1 MPVATASPPDRRVL
15 SLGPLRNS
23 EFLAN
28 QRLENRL
35 PMEPEWREFRQRA
48 QDAASRLI
56 NIWYAQANRV
66 ERYGD
71 EAGLEHAFIQPVF
84 EALGW
89 KIKYQAFL
97 DGREPDYA
105 LFLTDDDLD
114 FAIQAGR
121 HSPEFW
127 RHAASVGDAKAWH
140 ISLDRP
146 TRISGRREYPPEQIE
161 WYLDRSRVDYGF
173 LTNGRYWRLVPRVLG
188 DGKPRFQTFLEV
200 DLPYLLR
207 LITPTSNR
215 LGLGPGGPEFD
226 RHFMP
231 FYMLFSADGFRQP
244 EGRIPLIQ
252 RAADGSSEYAIG
264 VGEGLRTQVFEAL
277 KLCIEGFLTLPSN
290 GLNAEDDLDQ
300 CREQS
305 LVLLYRL
312 LFIMYGEDRGL
323 LPYRLNAA
331 YTANRSLARHRDEV
345 AVKLDHVAQRLDRTD
360 YSREDTGIW
369 QDLILLFDLIDGGH
383 GHYGVPPYN
392 GGLFDTERHTFLAEK
407 SIPDWHIARVLD
419 ELGRTSVTGDAQE
432 RVRVDYRDLA
442 IQQLGG
448 VYEGLLEMQPR
459 YADEQMVVIRKEDA
473 GVLSE
478 LIIPTSQRTPAGFV
492 RTAETY
498 SPGSIYLVTDK
509 GERRATGS
517 YYTPDHVVRR
527 IVEQT
532 LGALCRNEHEKLE
545 SEIDAFERGPRQDES
560 QGTAG
565 KDELERLKGCYG
577 ERVMRL
583 RVLDPAMGSGH
594 FLIRACQFLAEDI
607 TTSPYSSDPFPEHAT
622 GATATIVYWKRR
634 VAETCLFGVDVN
646 PMAVELAKLALWLE
660 TVSAKSP
667 LTFLDHH
674 LQQGDSLIGARI
686 KWLDRL
692 PGDDVISGEFADDI
706 NAALPTLLG
715 PLREIEAI
723 PSDTKEQVKRKE
735 RIFAN
740 RFRPAVERF
749 ETVADIW
756 CAVALP
762 TLGVSVSRA
771 QYSSAVTALGTR
783 ALMTQLREQDW
794 VKCVSD
800 ALDSAGIDC
809 LHWQLAFPEVF
820 FGDDANNGFDA
831 VIGNPPYDVLAPL
844 EAGPRA
850 SVTRSFVQADPALV
864 PSAGG
869 KNNLYKLFVCR
880 ALELLRSGGYLSF
893 IVPMP
898 LLGDMQARGV
908 RIALFEGG
916 AFMEVHAFPQ
926 KDDPRKRIF
935 KEAKLSTCVFFYR
948 KSGEQDIRNG
958 SFQKW
963 THPENS
969 FDPASPSLTLTS
981 AEVAAYDPINQCIV
995 SCDQTDWNLVRNLVS
1010 RPGISRLGQYAKQFQ
1025 GEVNET
1031 TDSRRPGVVNTT
1043 PGHGRVLALRGA
1055 AVCQYVLRNA
1065 SQGNP
1070 RYIDVAAYR
1079 QSASP
1084 DSKAFHGLRE
1094 RVGFQRSAPQQ
1105 NYRRLIAAYI
1115 PIGELCFDTVSYIPA
1130 GLPSTRVS
1138 LDLLLALL
1146 NSKLLE
1152 WSFRLGSTNSKVNEY
1167 QFDILP
1173 CRVFREDAT
1182 ISEQQTETVVQAR
1195 LAQNNASVRYLLPP
1209 SAAGGPFS
1217 RATRTALEAL
1227 ARKVREAEEARG
1239 EIGRRERSR
1248 LGDDAQPY
1256 QDEIDAILFDLAG
1269 FSAADRAHVEARL
1282 RVMI

>member
-1 MPVATASPPDRRVL
+1 MPAATASPTDQRVL

-23 EFLAN
+23 EFLSN
-28 QRLENRL
+28 HWLENRL
-35 PMEPEWREFRQRA
+35 PIEPEWRELRQRA
-48 QDAASRLI
+48 QEAASRLSD
-56 NIWYAQANRV
+56 IWNEQANRV

-127 RHAASVGDAKAWH
+127 RHAVSVADAKAWH

-146 TRISGRREYPPEQIE
+146 TRTSGRREYPPEQIE
-161 WYLDRSRVDYGF
+161 WYLDRSRADYGF
-173 LTNGRYWRLVPRVLG
+173 LTNGRFWRLVPRVLG
-188 DGKPRFQTFLEV
+188 DGKPRFQTFFEV

-207 LITPTSNR
+207 LITPSSNR
-215 LGLGPGGPEFD
+215 LRLGPGGPEFD
-226 RHFMP
+226 RNFMP
-231 FYMLFSADGFRQP
+231 FYMLFSADGFRRP

-252 RAADGSSEYAIG
+252 RAADGSSEFAIG

-277 KLCIEGFLTLPSN
+277 KLCIEGFLSLPSN
-290 GLNAEDDLDQ
+290 GLNAEADLAQ
-300 CREQS
+300 CREHS

-323 LPYRLNAA
+323 LPHRLNAA
-331 YTANRSLARHRDEV
+331 YTSNRSLARHRDEV
-345 AVKLDHVAQRLDRTD
+345 AVKLDQVVQRLDRTD
-360 YSREDTGIW
+360 YSREETGIW
-369 QDLILLFDLIDGGH
+369 QDLVLLFDLIDGGH
-383 GHYGVPPYN
+383 GRYGVPPYN
-392 GGLFDTERHTFLAEK
+392 GGLFNTEHHTFLAEK
-407 SIPDWHIARVLD
+407 SLPDWHIARVLD
-419 ELGRTSVTGDAQE
+419 ELGRTSITGDGQE
-432 RVRVDYRDLA
+432 RFRVDYRDLA

-459 YADEQMVVIRKEDA
+459 YADEQMVVVRKEDA
-473 GVLSE
+473 GVVSE
-478 LIIPTSQRTPAGFV
+478 LVIPASQRTPTGFI
-492 RTAETY
+492 RTADTY

-532 LGALCRNEHEKLE
+532 LGALCRDEHDKLQ
-545 SEIDAFERGPRQDES
+545 SEIDACENVVRPEATSEATGEY
-560 QGTAG
+560 
-565 KDELERLKGCYG
+565 ELEGLKGCYG
-577 ERVMRL
+577 ERVMQL

-607 TTSPYSSDPFPEHAT
+607 TTSPYSSDPFPEHDS

-634 VAETCLFGVDVN
+634 VAETCLFGVDAN
-646 PMAVELAKLALWLE
+646 SMAVELAKLALWLE
-660 TVSAKSP
+660 TVSARSP

-674 LQQGDSLIGARI
+674 LQEGDSLIGARI
-686 KWLDRL
+686 KWLGGL
-692 PGDDVISGEFADDI
+692 PGDSVISGEFADDI
-706 NAALPTLLG
+706 NAALPTMLG

-756 CAVALP
+756 CAAALSS
-762 TLGVSVSRA
+762 LGVSISRA
-771 QYSSAVTALGTR
+771 EYSSAVEALRTR

-794 VKCVSD
+794 VKSAGA
-800 ALDSAGIDC
+800 ALDRAGIDC
-809 LHWQLAFPEVF
+809 MHRQLAFPEVF
-820 FGDDANNGFDA
+820 LGDDAKSGFDA
-831 VIGNPPYDVLAPL
+831 VIGNPPYEVLAPL
-844 EAGPRA
+844 ESGPRA
-850 SVTRSFVQADPALV
+850 AVTRSFVQIDPELA
-864 PSAGG
+864 PSAVG

-880 ALELLRSGGYLSF
+880 ALELLRDGGYLSF

-908 RIALFEGG
+908 RTALFEGG
-916 AFMEVHAFPQ
+916 AFTEVHAFPQ

-948 KSGEQDIRNG
+948 KSGERDVCDG
-958 SFQKW
+958 TFQKW
-963 THPENS
+963 THPENM
-969 FDPASPSLTLTS
+969 FDLVSPSLALTS
-981 AEVAAYDPINQCIV
+981 AEVKRFDPINQCIV
-995 SCDQTDWNLVRNLVS
+995 SCDQADWDLVRTLGS

-1031 TDSRRPGVVNTT
+1031 NDGRRIGVVNTT
-1043 PGHGRVLALRGA
+1043 PGRGRVLALRGA
-1055 AVCQYVLRNA
+1055 AVCQYVLRDA
-1065 SQGNP
+1065 SQGNA

-1079 QSASP
+1079 QGASL

-1115 PIGELCFDTVSYIPA
+1115 PAGELCFDTVSYIPA
-1130 GLPSTRVS
+1130 GLLSTRLS
-1138 LDLLLALL
+1138 LDLMLALL

-1173 CRVFREDAT
+1173 CPVFRDDAT
-1182 ISEQQTETVVQAR
+1182 VSEQQAETVVQTR
-1195 LAQNNASVRYLLPP
+1195 LGQNDASVRRLLPP
-1209 SAAGGPFS
+1209 SAAGAPFS
-1217 RATRTALEAL
+1217 RVARTALEAL
-1227 ARKVREAEEARG
+1227 ARKVRAAEEARG

-1248 LGDDAQPY
+1248 LSDSAQRY

-1269 FSAADRAHVEARL
+1269 FSAADSAHVQARL